1 MLQWEMRDVAVRN
14 KKRMAAPVSGR
25 ERKRRRPGGETEVS
39 RSYRKLIR
47 LRRMEGNGH
56 YHCFSI
62 ILSGKK
68 LFSMSDAIVRY
79 LPLTSGEARL
89 PITSVLHARS
99 LNSSGCCCRAGRSTS

>member
-1 MLQWEMRDVAVRN
+1 MRDVVVGKWGMLQWEKRDVAVGN

-56 YHCFSI
+56 YHYS
-62 ILSGKK
+62 
-68 LFSMSDAIVRY
+68 SMSYAIV
-79 LPLTSGEARL
+79 L
-89 PITSVLHARS
+89 
-99 LNSSGCCCRAGRSTS
+99 